1 MLAQKL
7 ALSYSSKIAVQAVQ
21 MVAMFIVARIV
32 GPTVLGTLAFGLAF
46 VSMFLFIADLGLGSA
61 HIKLISEGQDESK
74 CIGTFAVLKSI
85 MILAFSVTVLGYY
98 VIQKYV
104 LQIAFESKEHEYVIL
119 IYLLITTINQF
130 FAIPSSTFAAK
141 TEQAKQD
148 IPNFIQIT
156 LYQILRIVFAVLG
169 ATAIGLAFSN
179 LAAVVLVIPLY
190 IYLFKGYRIGK
201 FDKELAMK
209 YLKISLPLLVITI
222 VQTIIYSTDRVILQ
236 YLTNSEEVGYYSAGF
251 SIGQFIRLIE
261 ASVGLLFFPMF
272 SALIAKGEFAT
283 INNRINKYERFNVI
297 FILPLVASISICSDL
312 VVKLAL
318 GHKYLET
325 IPVLGFINVS
335 MYVSVVTLPYMNL
348 VSGKGLFRQSSYIY
362 LLSLIIY
369 GLFAFVL
376 VSPSVFNLKGV
387 GIAGSLIAVNMFLG
401 ILFAIY
407 SKRKMPEVNLFQSK
421 LLMFYGITL
430 SLIFLVV
437 YLYMDTMLSHILTAA
452 GYLILYFGIGFLVKM
467 FKMDD
472 VRMVLELLNSKKLLS
487 YINSEMKNKK

>member
-7 ALSYSSKIAVQAVQ
+7 ALSYSSKIAIQAVQ
-21 MVAMFIVARIV
+21 MIAMFIVARIV

-46 VSMFLFIADLGLGSA
+46 VSMFLFVADLGLGSA

-74 CIGTFAVLKSI
+74 CIGTFAVLKSGL
-85 MILAFSVTVLGYY
+85 ILVFSLTVLGYY
-98 VIQKYV
+98 VVQKYV
-104 LQIAFESKEHEYVIL
+104 LQIPFESKEHEYVIL
-119 IYLLITTINQF
+119 IYLLITAISQF
-130 FAIPSSTFAAK
+130 VSIASSTFAAK

-148 IPNFIQIT
+148 IPYFIQIT
-156 LYQILRIVFAVLG
+156 LYQILRIIFAVLG

-190 IYLFKGYRIGK
+190 LYLFKDYKVGK

-209 YLKISLPLLVITI
+209 YFKISLPLLVITI

-272 SALIAKGEFAT
+272 SALIAKGEFGT
-283 INNRINKYERFNVI
+283 INSRINKYERFNVI
-297 FILPLVASISICSDL
+297 FILPLVAAISICSDL

-325 IPVLGFINVS
+325 IPVLGFINIS

-348 VSGKGLFRQSSYIY
+348 ISGKGLFKQSAYIY
-362 LLSLIIY
+362 LFSLIIY
-369 GLFAFVL
+369 AGFAFVL
-376 VSPSVFNLKGV
+376 VSPNVLNLKGV
-387 GIAGSLIAVNMFLG
+387 GIAGSLIAVNVFLG
-401 ILFAIY
+401 ILFAFY
-407 SKRKMPEVNLFQSK
+407 SKRKMPDVNLFQSK
-421 LLMFYGITL
+421 LLMFYGIAI
-430 SLIFLVV
+430 SFVFLVV
-437 YLYMDTMLSHILTAA
+437 YLYMDTMLSHILTAV
-452 GYLILYFGIGFLVKM
+452 GYLLVYFGIGFLAKM
-467 FKMDD
+467 FKKED
-472 VRMVLELLNSKKLLS
+472 VSMVLELMNSKKLLG

>member
-21 MVAMFIVARIV
+21 MIAMFIVARIV

-74 CIGTFAVLKSI
+74 CIGTFAVLKSVLI
-85 MILAFSVTVLGYY
+85 MVFSLTVLVYY
-98 VIQKYV
+98 IVQKYV

-130 FAIPSSTFAAK
+130 FAIPSTTFAAK

-148 IPNFIQIT
+148 VPNFIQIT
-156 LYQILRIVFAVLG
+156 LYQVLRIVFAVLG
-169 ATAIGLAFSN
+169 FTAVGLAFSN
-179 LAAVVLVIPLY
+179 LISVVLVIPLY
-190 IYLFKGYRIGK
+190 LYLFKGYKVGK
-201 FDKELAMK
+201 FDKELALKYMK
-209 YLKISLPLLVITI
+209 LSFPLLAIGV

-261 ASVGLLFFPMF
+261 ASVGMLFFPMF
-272 SALIAKGEFAT
+272 SALIAKGEFDT
-283 INNRINKYERFNVI
+283 INSRINKYERFNVI
-297 FILPLVASISICSDL
+297 FILPLVAVISICSDL

-348 VSGKGLFRQSSYIY
+348 ISGKGLFKQSAYIY
-362 LLSLIIY
+362 AMSLVVY
-369 GLFAFVL
+369 GSFAYVL
-376 VSPSVFNLKGV
+376 VSPSIFNLKGV
-387 GIAGSLIAVNMFLG
+387 GIAGSLIAVNVFLG

-407 SKRKMPEVNLFQSK
+407 SKRKMPDVNLFQSR
-421 LLMFYGITL
+421 LLIIYGIVI
-430 SLIFLVV
+430 SLAFLVV
-437 YLYMDTMLSHILTAA
+437 YLNMETMLSHILTAV
-452 GYLILYFGIGFLVKM
+452 GYILLYFGIGFLAKM
-467 FKMDD
+467 FKLEDL
-472 VRMVLELLNSKKLLS
+472 RMVFELMNSKKLLG

>member
-7 ALSYSSKIAVQAVQ
+7 ALSYSSKIAIQAVQ
-21 MVAMFIVARIV
+21 MIAMFIVARIV

-74 CIGTFAVLKSI
+74 CIGTFAVIKTGLILIFSI
-85 MILAFSVTVLGYY
+85 TVLGYY
-98 VIQKYV
+98 LIQKYV
-104 LQIAFESKEHEYVIL
+104 LQIPFESKEHEYVIL

-156 LYQILRIVFAVLG
+156 IYQILRIIFAILG
-169 ATAIGLAFSN
+169 AAAVGLAFTN

-190 IYLFKGYRIGK
+190 LYLFKDYKIGK
-201 FDKELAMK
+201 YDKELAVK

-222 VQTIIYSTDRVILQ
+222 VQTVIYSTDRVILQ

-272 SALIAKGEFAT
+272 SALISKGDFET
-283 INNRINKYERFNVI
+283 INSRINKYERFNVI
-297 FILPLVASISICSDL
+297 FILPLVAAISICSDL

-318 GHKYLET
+318 GQKYLET
-325 IPVLGFINVS
+325 IPVLGFINIS

-348 VSGKGLFRQSSYIY
+348 ISGKGLFKQSAYIY
-362 LLSLIIY
+362 LFSLIVY
-369 GLFAFVL
+369 AAFAFVL
-376 VSPSVFNLKGV
+376 VSPDVFNLKGV
-387 GIAGSLIAVNMFLG
+387 GIAVTLIAVNVFLG
-401 ILFAIY
+401 ILFAFY
-407 SKRKMPEVNLFQSK
+407 SKRKMPEVQMFRSK
-421 LLMFYGITL
+421 FIMFYGIGISIL
-430 SLIFLVV
+430 FLIV
-437 YLYMDTMLSHILTAA
+437 YLYMDTILSHILTAV
-452 GYLILYFGIGFLVKM
+452 GYLLVYFGIGFLAKM
-467 FKMDD
+467 FKMED
-472 VRMVLELLNSKKLLS
+472 VRMVLELLNSKKLLG